1 MRGQR
6 RLAQYAQKL
15 NVSIASDDLP
25 DLMWVDA
32 AQLKRMV
39 EDDMLADLTDVYAN
53 YAAEF
58 TNKVL
63 TDDGGSAMEAA
74 TFGGKLYGLPHIQSG
89 YGSTEV
95 LWVRAD
101 WLEKLGLDTPK
112 TMEDVLNAAR
122 AIGNAGSRWERR
134 RRHLWHRHQQGAA
147 CKQQPALCGA
157 RWLLQCLS
165 CLSDHLGRD
174 GRTVLLMAAFSRR

>member
-1 MRGQR
+1 MKTMFGLMPMRISLASRSSMRGQR

-74 TFGGKLYGLPHIQSG
+74 TFGRKALRSAAYPVWLRLD
-89 YGSTEV
+89 GSP
-95 LWVRAD
+95 
-101 WLEKLGLDTPK
+101 LGPCRL
-112 TMEDVLNAAR
+112 A
-122 AIGNAGSRWERR
+122 
-134 RRHLWHRHQQGAA
+134 
-147 CKQQPALCGA
+147 
-157 RWLLQCLS
+157 
-165 CLSDHLGRD
+165 
-174 GRTVLLMAAFSRR
+174 